1 MQIWEKEKS
10 RNSNEFYRWL
20 VQRKR
25 TPFSTFYIC
34 EENPY
39 WHFFFLF
46 SDPYFTEVAT
56 ILNLRMHPT
65 DVIYGTTPGNRS
77 LHRKNG
83 ANPDDR
89 VRSSKINVATYDNGL
104 DAVEATT

>member
-1 MQIWEKEKS
+1 M
-10 RNSNEFYRWL
+10 
-20 VQRKR
+20 QRKR
-25 TPFSTFYIC
+25 TLFLFRSLFFTFVKKISVDI
-34 EENPY
+34 
-39 WHFFFLF
+39 FFLF
-46 SDPYFTEVAT
+46 SDPYFTEIPYFAT
-56 ILNLRMHPT
+56 ILSLRVHPT
-65 DVIYGTTPGNRS
+65 DVIYGTTPGNGS

>member
-1 MQIWEKEKS
+1 MNFTVDSCKGKGHRS
-10 RNSNEFYRWL
+10 PLF
-20 VQRKR
+20 
-25 TPFSTFYIC
+25 TFVKKI
-34 EENPY
+34 PIDI
-39 WHFFFLF
+39 FFLF
-46 SDPYFTEVAT
+46 SDPYFTEDAT